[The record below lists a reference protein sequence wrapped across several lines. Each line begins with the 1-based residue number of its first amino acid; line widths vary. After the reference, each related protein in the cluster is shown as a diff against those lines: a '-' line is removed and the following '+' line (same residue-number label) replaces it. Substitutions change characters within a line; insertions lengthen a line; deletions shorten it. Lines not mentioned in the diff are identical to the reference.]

1 MEIRDKINEFL
12 STVPEVKSA
21 IGYGSG
27 VKKQD
32 DGFSK
37 KAIDI
42 IATVDDDYSWHKEN
56 LKRNPDL
63 YSKFAKGT
71 DLSFLHWKTDVNFL
85 ANIVIDGQAF
95 KIGTINEK
103 KLLENIEYWDHF
115 YIPGRLQKSILEVKA
130 TDKLHKAIRANRKNA
145 LTAALLTNYDQNMSF
160 DDLLY
165 NICNLSYSTDI
176 RMKLGMENKNKVQ
189 NIVKGSYDELKEIYT
204 DVNEDLYTIKNGK
217 VLLNFYGLLD
227 SIDEYF
233 PAFVASSLADRD
245 IYPKDLTVKDLKLIK
260 KLILKRIGYTTKSES
275 VVQPS
280 KGVLL
285 NPVSKSIEYG
295 FQKRLKYKGN
305 TENKG

>member
-42 IATVDDDYSWHKEN
+42 IATVNDDYSWHKEN

-189 NIVKGSYDELKEIYT
+189 NIVNGSYDELKEIYT

-233 PAFVASSLADRD
+233 PPFVASSLADRD
-245 IYPKDLTVKDLKLIK
+245 IYPEDLTVKDLKLIK
-260 KLILKRIGYTTKSES
+260 KLILKRIGDITKDES
-275 VVQPS
+275 IAQPI

-285 NPVSKSIEYG
+285 NPVGKSIDYA

>member
-12 STVPEVKSA
+12 TTVPEVKSA

-32 DGFSK
+32 DGFDK

-42 IATVDDDYSWHKEN
+42 IATVEDDYSWHKEN

-71 DLSFLHWKTDVNFL
+71 DLAFLNWKTDVNFL
-85 ANIVIDGQAF
+85 ASIVINGQAF

-130 TDKLHKAIRANRKNA
+130 TDKLHKAIRDNRKNA

-160 DDLLY
+160 DDLLF

-176 RMKLGMENKNKVQ
+176 RMKFGMENKNKVQ
-189 NIVKGSYDELKEIYT
+189 NIVNGSYDELKEIYT
-204 DVNEDLYTIKNGK
+204 DVNEDLYTVKNGK

-227 SIDEYF
+227 AIDKYF
-233 PAFVASSLADRD
+233 PPFVASSLADRD
-245 IYPKDLTVKDLKLIK
+245 IYPEDLTVKDLKLIK
-260 KLILKRIGYTTKSES
+260 KLILKRIGDTTKSES
-275 VVQPS
+275 IVQPI

-285 NPVSKSIEYG
+285 NPVSKSVEYG
-295 FQKRLKYKGN
+295 FQKRLKYKG
-305 TENKG
+305 KQQK